1 MGKASEDV
9 EEIFE
14 VYCKYKGSAKPVI
27 VFGN

>member
-9 EEIFE
+9 KEKVK
-14 VYCKYKGSAKPVI
+14 VYRKHKGSAKPAI